1 MQDAA
6 VFVAIDFAQGANSLV
21 SLVDQYQRLCIEG
34 NDFGPRIFEICHK
47 ALG

>member
-1 MQDAA
+1 MQYAA
-6 VFVAIDFAQGANSLV
+6 VFVAIDLAQCANGLV

-34 NDFGPRIFEICHK
+34 NDFGPRIVEICHK

>member
-1 MQDAA
+1 MQYAA
-6 VFVAIDFAQGANSLV
+6 VFVAIDFAQGANGLV

-34 NDFGPRIFEICHK
+34 NDFGPRIVEICHK